1 MRELE
6 RERQKDKSYCAERE
20 RIREELIEGD
30 IGEDDEKPLRRSAR
44 KAKTKSGRRKKRLII
59 LLCAVLLSAGLFP
72 LVYSPY
78 GESLLDEENSLF
90 ARLTGS
96 EGPQEAEQSPPNE
109 EPSGEEPG
117 GQGEP
122 VVESQEEQD
131 AADSPEVAEEETEEN
146 VYAAT
151 MTSEVKDSLA
161 SLPEKVYIP
170 NVVDGT
176 IHVVDPKTFEI
187 IDYYSVEQLPYHVTP
202 SWDMSQL
209 LVNNEESSTFT
220 VIDPETGRPSGTIA
234 SPFPYNFYFTP
245 DGETAIVV
253 VERLQT
259 LEFRDMETWEL
270 EGSVYIPWPGVDH
283 LDFSADGSYFLASSE
298 WSGAVSKVDVE
309 KMELVDYADVGGLP
323 IDTKV
328 SPDGEVFY
336 VANQGTMGVS
346 VIDPD
351 EMEEIDFIPTGQGAH
366 GLQISR
372 DTKSLYVS
380 NRLEGTVSVIDME
393 TNKVTDTWL
402 TGGSPDM
409 FQISPD
415 GKQLWVS
422 GRYDGAVYVLDT
434 ESGELLSTIYTGVQP
449 HGLVYFP
456 NPGRF
461 SLGHNGVY
469 R

>member
-6 RERQKDKSYCAERE
+6 RQRQRDKGYRAESE
-20 RIREELIEGD
+20 RIREELGAEGD
-30 IGEDDEKPLRRSAR
+30 DKSLR
-44 KAKTKSGRRKKRLII
+44 KATREAKLKVSRRRRWRVLTVICAA
-59 LLCAVLLSAGLFP
+59 LLGIGLF

-78 GESLLDEENSLF
+78 GNSLLYDEDGSL
-90 ARLTGS
+90 AGLTVSPQPEES
-96 EGPQEAEQSPPNE
+96 EQEQTTGEESVPPEEAPAAVEEQEALEVEQA
-109 EPSGEEPG
+109 GTDDA
-117 GQGEP
+117 GQP
-122 VVESQEEQD
+122 
-131 AADSPEVAEEETEEN
+131 AEEETEVN

-151 MTSEVKDSLA
+151 INPEVKESLA
-161 SLPEKVYIP
+161 GLPEKVYIP
-170 NVVDGT
+170 NIVDNS

-187 IDYYSVEQLPYHVTP
+187 VDYYTVENLPYHITP

-220 VIDPETGRPSGTIA
+220 VIDPETGRPSGTISA
-234 SPFPYNFYFTP
+234 PFPYNFYYTP

-253 VERLQT
+253 VERLQM
-259 LEFRDMETWEL
+259 LEFRDTETWEL
-270 EGSVYIPWPGVDH
+270 QGSTYIPWPGVDH
-283 LDFSADGSYFLASSE
+283 LDFSADGSYLLASSE

-309 KMELVDYADVGGLP
+309 EMELVDYAEVGGLP
-323 IDTKV
+323 IDVKL

-346 VIDPD
+346 VIDP
-351 EMEEIDFIPTGQGAH
+351 ETMEEIDFIPTGEGAH

-372 DTKSLYVS
+372 DTKDLYVS

-393 TNKVTDTWL
+393 TNKVTDTWV

-422 GRYDGAVYVLDT
+422 GRYDGAVYVIDT
-434 ESGELLSTIYTGVQP
+434 GSGELLSTIFTGVQP

>member
-6 RERQKDKSYCAERE
+6 RQRQRDKGYGAERE
-20 RIREELIEGD
+20 RSSEELDAGR
-30 IGEDDEKPLRRSAR
+30 DEKSLR
-44 KAKTKSGRRKKRLII
+44 KATREAKSQVSRRRRRRGIFVI
-59 LLCAVLLSAGLFP
+59 CAALLGLGLF

-78 GESLLDEENSLF
+78 GNSLLYDEDSPLAGLIVSPQPEESEQEQAADEEPVPPEEEQEALDEE
-90 ARLTGS
+90 
-96 EGPQEAEQSPPNE
+96 QAETADA
-109 EPSGEEPG
+109 
-117 GQGEP
+117 GQP
-122 VVESQEEQD
+122 
-131 AADSPEVAEEETEEN
+131 AEEEAEEN

-151 MTSEVKDSLA
+151 IDPEVKESLA
-161 SLPEKVYIP
+161 GLTEKVYIP
-170 NVVDGT
+170 NIVDNS

-187 IDYYSVEQLPYHVTP
+187 IDYYTVENLPYHITP

-234 SPFPYNFYFTP
+234 APFPYNFYYTP
-245 DGETAIVV
+245 DGEMAIVV

-259 LEFRDMETWEL
+259 LEFRDTETWDL
-270 EGSVYIPWPGVDH
+270 LGSTYIPWPGVDH
-283 LDFSADGSYFLASSE
+283 LDFSADGSYLLASSE

-309 KMELVDYADVGGLP
+309 EMELVDYADVGGLP
-323 IDTKV
+323 IDVKL

-346 VIDPD
+346 VIDP
-351 EMEEIDFIPTGQGAH
+351 ETMEEIDFIPTGEGAH

-372 DTKSLYVS
+372 DTKDLYVS

-393 TNKVTDTWL
+393 TNKVTDTWV

-422 GRYDGAVYVLDT
+422 GRYDGAVYVIDT
-434 ESGELLSTIYTGVQP
+434 DSGELLSTIVTGVQP